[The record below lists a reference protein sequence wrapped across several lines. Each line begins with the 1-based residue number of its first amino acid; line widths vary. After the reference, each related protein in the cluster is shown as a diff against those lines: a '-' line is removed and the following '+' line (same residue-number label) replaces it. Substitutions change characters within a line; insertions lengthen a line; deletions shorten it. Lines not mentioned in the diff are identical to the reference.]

1 MFENLLFEIVGV
13 FLIYMVS
20 NIFSTYSFSFN
31 PFNIRFDR
39 KKSFSF
45 LENFKLSVFFFP
57 FVNMF

>member
-45 LENFKLSVFFFP
+45 LENFKL
-57 FVNMF
+57 